1 MEESHGNTLTIP
13 LTAKVQ
19 YLATANEDNTATYY
33 ASQAGVTQAKQHE
46 GQFRYHEVSIEN
58 GHDKGSDDWDLDR
71 QGVKLVDQ
79 ITEVMDFQS
88 NIQVEEIFYDEVKK
102 VLLKH
107 VKGATRIEIF
117 DSTRRASSAKLR
129 QSLHCREPSAIIHN
143 DYTEK
148 SATKRLY
155 DMLPDEA
162 HELSKHRFAIV
173 NLWRSIAG
181 TVKSSPLAFCDST
194 SIDINKDL
202 ISVKR
207 FAKDRIGELQMALHS
222 PNHKWFYFPLMTADE
237 ALIFKT
243 FDSTNSESINKFT
256 LHTAL
261 DEVGDVAL
269 PRQSIE
275 IRAFIFFAE

>member
-1 MEESHGNTLTIP
+1 MP

-19 YLATANEDNTATYY
+19 YLATANDDNTATYY
-33 ASQAGVTQAKQHE
+33 ASQAGESQAQPHD
-46 GQFRYHEVSIEN
+46 GQFRYHEVRIEN
-58 GHDKGSDDWDLDR
+58 GRDKGNAFWDLDR

-79 ITEVMDFQS
+79 TTEVRDFLS
-88 NIQVEEIFYDEVKK
+88 DAQVEVTFYPEVKK
-102 VLLKH
+102 VLLEH
-107 VKGATRIEIF
+107 VKGAARIEIF
-117 DSTRRASSAKLR
+117 DSTRRASSVELR
-129 QSLHCREPSAIIHN
+129 QSLNCREPSAIIHN

-181 TVKSSPLAFCDST
+181 TVESSPLAFCDST
-194 SIDINKDL
+194 SIDVKKDL

-207 FAKDRIGELQMALHS
+207 VAKDRIGELQMALHR
-222 PNHKWFYFPLMTADE
+222 PTHKWFYFPLMTADE

-243 FDSTNSESINKFT
+243 FDSTNSETINKFT

-261 DEVGDVAL
+261 DGVGDAAK

-275 IRAFIFFAE
+275 IRAFVFFSE